1 MAVRV
6 VIRLACSA
14 ACAALGGSSLM
25 RLHQRV
31 NSTVDYSFSLPSAI
45 AAAINAYAIITGC
58 IHTRLLKK
66 TVQVGSVCISLWA
79 LFGDAHLSS
88 SKWVLSS

>member
-14 ACAALGGSSLM
+14 TGAALKGSSLM

-31 NSTVDYSFSLPSAI
+31 NSTVDYCFQLPVRMQADVRIFWTQLLARSA
-45 AAAINAYAIITGC
+45 
-58 IHTRLLKK
+58 
-66 TVQVGSVCISLWA
+66 
-79 LFGDAHLSS
+79 
-88 SKWVLSS
+88 